1 MHCNTVHSSF
11 LHRCLLSVLCFSG
24 GTVLAPM
31 HPMTIGAL
39 TSFSMYSVNLG
50 FSVSGMGTAYGQ
62 PTCALGAGYR
72 FFEVG
77 DGSQ

>member
-1 MHCNTVHSSF
+1 M
-11 LHRCLLSVLCFSG
+11 
-24 GTVLAPM
+24 LAPM